1 MSSLTSTNKLV
12 EINIEGD
19 RVSNSN
25 EDKLLGIKIYSRFTF
40 ESLASSVCK
49 KILKCH
55 MSYLG

>member
-25 EDKLLGIKIYSRFTF
+25 EDKLLGIKIYSWFTF